1 MSNRAPGTSTVGIS
15 GLAAGAGPRGLFTLD
30 AARRQSQLPQHD
42 QCPVTPC
49 PLVPIA
55 TAAVTAAQTGTD
67 GQTEREL
74 ESIRRA
80 RAREK
85 EREREREVDALANR

>member
-55 TAAVTAAQTGTD
+55 TAAVTAAPNLQALCELNALPVTPGT
-67 GQTEREL
+67 
-74 ESIRRA
+74 
-80 RAREK
+80 
-85 EREREREVDALANR
+85 